1 MRGMIDPSSG
11 EVLKTPEEEQYQSQI
26 NKHKLKYQ
34 EQYNELKELKAEIER
49 IQNLLERSRE
59 RMQKDFETWL
69 AVMVKQLGA
78 GGGSMAN

>member
-26 NKHKLKYQ
+26 NKYKLKYQ

-69 AVMVKQLGA
+69 AVMVK
-78 GGGSMAN
+78 

>member
-1 MRGMIDPSSG
+1 MRGMIDAGTG
-11 EVLKTPEEEQYQSQI
+11 EVIKTPEEEQIQGQI
-26 NKHKLKYQ
+26 NKHKMRYQ

-69 AVMVKQLGA
+69 AVMVK
-78 GGGSMAN
+78 

>member
-1 MRGMIDPSSG
+1 MIDPSTG

-26 NKHKLKYQ
+26 NKYKLKYQ

-69 AVMVKQLGA
+69 AVMLKQLGG
-78 GGGSMAN
+78 GGGSEAN